1 MSGISEKITN
11 GLFITTSSEVATTE
25 PITKTEVKDY
35 MGITFTAHDTKLD
48 RLIIAC
54 REQLEK
60 FKLVTLITSRNVA
73 VTWNE
78 MYDWEDLPYSKVSG
92 TITATDLDDVT
103 VTIEKVD
110 LGGFV
115 RVKGEYANGLK
126 LTYESLPITISQT
139 IKEGLI
145 RAVKECFEQGT
156 TPIKAIIKEFEYV
169 SFK

>member
-1 MSGISEKITN
+1 MSEIAEKITN
-11 GLFITTSSEVATTE
+11 GLFITTSTEVVTAE
-25 PITKTEVKDY
+25 PITITEVKDY
-35 MGITFTAHDTKLD
+35 MGITFTAHDTKLT
-48 RLIIAC
+48 RLVTSC

-78 MYDWEDLPYSKVSG
+78 MYDWEDLPYSKVG
-92 TITATDLDDVT
+92 TITATDLDGVT
-103 VTIEKVD
+103 VDIEKVD

-126 LTYESLPITISQT
+126 LTYASLPITISQT

>member
-1 MSGISEKITN
+1 MSGITEKITN
-11 GLFITTSSEVATTE
+11 GLFITTSSEVVSE
-25 PITKTEVKDY
+25 PITITEVKDY
-35 MGITFTAHDTKLD
+35 MGITFTAHDTKLT
-48 RLIIAC
+48 RLVTAC

-60 FKLVTLITSRNVA
+60 FKLVTLITSRNVE
-73 VTWNE
+73 VRYNK

-103 VTIEKVD
+103 VEIEKVD

-115 RVKGEYANGLK
+115 RVKGDYSNGLK
-126 LTYESLPITISQT
+126 LTYASLPITISQT

>member
-1 MSGISEKITN
+1 MSGIAEKITN
-11 GLFITTSSEVATTE
+11 GLFITTSTEVVAE
-25 PITKTEVKDY
+25 PITIAEVKDY
-35 MGITFTAHDTKLD
+35 MGITFTAHDTKLT
-48 RLIIAC
+48 RLVTAC

-73 VTWNE
+73 VTWNKF
-78 MYDWEDLPYSKVSG
+78 YDWEDLPYSKVG
-92 TITATDLDDVT
+92 TITATDLDGVP
-103 VTIEKVD
+103 VTIKKVD

-115 RVKGEYANGLK
+115 RIKGNYENGLK

-156 TPIKAIIKEFEYV
+156 TPIKSILNEFKYT